1 MPYTVSR
8 QIQWPEGKQV
18 VEISSGG
25 LDYTNPDAL
34 VGKYPGEFET
44 YDDPREAVQVA
55 IAICRAWRKDG
66 GKGARIA
73 HGATGG
79 MTMPFDPCT
88 FPAAITWAM
97 KRYECLPKCARCG
110 GVLHENSI
118 YTMEELGDDK
128 FCSEYCAE
136 QFVLAEFLATQGGQ
150 ERRFHAH

>member
-1 MPYTVSR
+1 MPYTVTR
-8 QIQWPEGKQV
+8 QLQWPEGKQV

-44 YDDPREAVQVA
+44 YDDPREAVQAA

-110 GVLHENSI
+110 GILSERSI
-118 YTMEELGDDK
+118 YVLEDFGDEK
-128 FCSEYCAE
+128 FCSANCADSA
-136 QFVLAEFLATQGGQ
+136 LAEFSATWPPDTGD
-150 ERRFHAH
+150 